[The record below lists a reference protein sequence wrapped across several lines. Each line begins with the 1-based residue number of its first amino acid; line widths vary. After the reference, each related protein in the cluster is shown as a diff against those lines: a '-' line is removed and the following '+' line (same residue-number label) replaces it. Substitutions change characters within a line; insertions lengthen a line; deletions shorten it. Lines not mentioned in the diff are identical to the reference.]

1 MHITRGTWIALRY
14 CRLVTSEAI
23 PHLSLPIDDLA
34 AARDFYERVMGCRIG
49 RERDDWF
56 DAWFHGLQLTLQL
69 RSDEVMPV
77 TRQGVRHFGVVL
89 SSRQVFDSLVTRINT
104 TGYKWIS
111 QPEIHGEAELS
122 GKLGGKLS
130 DPSGNI
136 IEIKFY
142 EDQSDFLG

>member
-1 MHITRGTWIALRY
+1 VLSY
-14 CRLVTSEAI
+14 CHLVTSKAI
-23 PHLSLPIDDLA
+23 LHLSLPVDDLV
-34 AARDFYERVMGCRIG
+34 AARDFYERAMGCRIG

-69 RSDEVMPV
+69 RPDEVLPV
-77 TRQGVRHFGVVL
+77 ARQGVRHFGVVL
-89 SSRQVFDSLVTRINT
+89 SSRHEFDSLVTRINT

-122 GKLGGKLS
+122 GKLGGKLA

>member
-1 MHITRGTWIALRY
+1 MIAPRY
-14 CRLVTSEAI
+14 CHHVAHNTIL
-23 PHLSLPIDDLA
+23 HLSLPVDDLV

-49 RERDDWF
+49 RERDEWF

-69 RSDEVMPV
+69 RPDEVLPV
-77 TRQGVRHFGVVL
+77 ARQGVRHFGVVL
-89 SSRQVFDSLVTRINT
+89 SSRHEFDSLVERINT

-111 QPEIHGEAELS
+111 QPEIHVDAELS

-136 IEIKFY
+136 IEVKFY
-142 EDQSDFLG
+142 EDQSEFLG